1 MGDPLFLNIGITLEV
16 LSKVGKIPIS
26 KDLLKRVKI
35 GLAISSF
42 RSLSILTGILWGP
55 ADFVSEKES
64 TTLKISSGLVGERN
78 IEFLFLRV
86 FVKCDKQHCTDFQLR
101 H

>member
-1 MGDPLFLNIGITLEV
+1 MTLTKSKLFSIDPLFLNIGITLEV

-26 KDLLKRVKI
+26 KDLLIRVAI

-42 RSLSILTGILWGP
+42 RSLSILTGILRGP

-64 TTLKISSGLVGERN
+64 TTLKTSSVSGRE
-78 IEFLFLRV
+78 EY
-86 FVKCDKQHCTDFQLR
+86 
-101 H
+101 